1 MEDIKKLEKVLDT
14 LSNLYEDAAEVDSD
28 CASAINVA
36 EQTIANPI
44 EFLKPAEKK
53 MTEKKDL
60 ESMFHFMA
68 KKHSVLIYELENLVG
83 ENKKMICT
91 KEIEKLL
98 KKIGDIK

>member
-1 MEDIKKLEKVLDT
+1 
-14 LSNLYEDAAEVDSD
+14 
-28 CASAINVA
+28 
-36 EQTIANPI
+36 
-44 EFLKPAEKK
+44 

-68 KKHSVLIYELENLVG
+68 KKHLVLIYELENLVR

-98 KKIGDIK
+98 KRMENIK

>member
-1 MEDIKKLEKVLDT
+1 
-14 LSNLYEDAAEVDSD
+14 
-28 CASAINVA
+28 
-36 EQTIANPI
+36 
-44 EFLKPAEKK
+44 

-68 KKHSVLIYELENLVG
+68 KKHLVLIYELENLVR

-98 KKIGDIK
+98 KRMGNVK

>member
-1 MEDIKKLEKVLDT
+1 
-14 LSNLYEDAAEVDSD
+14 
-28 CASAINVA
+28 
-36 EQTIANPI
+36 
-44 EFLKPAEKK
+44 
-53 MTEKKDL
+53 
-60 ESMFHFMA
+60 MFHFMA